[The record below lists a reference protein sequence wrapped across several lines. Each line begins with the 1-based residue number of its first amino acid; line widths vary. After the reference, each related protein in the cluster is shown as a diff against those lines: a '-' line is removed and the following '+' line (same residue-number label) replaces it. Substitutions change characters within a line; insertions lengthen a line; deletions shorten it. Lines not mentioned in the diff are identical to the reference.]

1 MLVASLLIA
10 LGPQVPANPQNIP
23 GAEELGRVLDQ
34 RANTFTRSSQ
44 DAVVLAGNGKGR
56 LALAWQS
63 RRQQDGF
70 YGIYLRAYAQN
81 GRALTGEIQGNANPV
96 GHQMQPSASM
106 AGDGSVWLTWRS
118 FGADGDQGSIIARR
132 FDADL
137 GDATP
142 EVLVNA
148 VTAGHQT
155 DPLIA
160 ALPDGE
166 ALVIWISPSEDGKT
180 SEVLGRK
187 LGPSGQPAGD
197 AFRIAPSG
205 GSFHRTPA
213 LATDDKGRVLV
224 AYGRT
229 SSSGQPEGVYVRALH
244 ADGTSAGDE
253 QRLDDPARVGIEPV
267 LDLDDLGHAVAA
279 YLAAQGEGY
288 ELFTRGMHWADAS
301 ITLNASPLRVPVTG
315 SGYTSGIAL
324 RLDGAGKGLLSWSR
338 HATATGANLVARWI
352 DASGKPAG
360 DAFQATARL
369 EGPQR
374 LDAARGTVRSLLLPS
389 GLAALAWSG
398 DAGEGDPSGANL
410 TLFGGTQKLI
420 KAGLPPAA
428 GSADE
433 DPIDGPQST
442 RAGARP
448 HDLPVYNPRQVLD
461 QDALDQESFLGGAN
475 FDFQAFSATGWTPP
489 DPEMAV
495 GPNHIVAMV
504 NGGIGWWL
512 KDGTSQFFQDINGSS
527 GFWGNET
534 SSGFVFDPEV
544 VWDSHSGRFVAFAS
558 DANNGY
564 LLAISDDDN
573 PNGSW
578 EKYLIPTTPLYGTEF
593 VDSGNLAV
601 DEDIISITGDLF
613 SPDRFVLLFIDKA
626 SAIAGGPLVTGSRLI
641 NGRQSMGTAT
651 NYDAGNQPT
660 YLAWSR
666 ENSSSTQI
674 DLYAVTNRLAATP
687 TVQNVTV
694 TVPVYEAPNDPPQMG
709 TSVRPELFEQRF
721 WSAMVRDGQLWATHH
736 QGTPRPLVRWYQFD
750 LDGWPNSG
758 NQPTLVQSGDIDLGP
773 GIRTFFG
780 SIWADDEQ
788 NMALTFA
795 RSSNNEFI
803 SMNMAFREA
812 GDPLG
817 TTQDA
822 IRIFDSSSPD
832 TTGRWGDYSATND
845 DPAQADTFWGIH
857 EYRVGNGWRTRI
869 GRIDLEDCS
878 GGASSYC
885 TATSNSSGSISAI
898 TTAGSFSLAA
908 NDLALRTTGCPANQF
923 GLFFYGSDQI
933 QNPSGDGFLCVGG
946 NLFRLP
952 VVATDVTGF
961 AEFLLDVG
969 SLPAGGDILSG
980 STHNF
985 QFWFRDNPAGGAGFN
1000 FSDAASITFCD

>member
-1 MLVASLLIA
+1 MLAASFLIA
-10 LGPQVPANPQNIP
+10 LGTQTPVIPQNIP
-23 GAEELGRVLDQ
+23 SSEELGRVLDQ

-44 DAVVLAGNGKGR
+44 DAVVLAGNGKGS

-70 YGIYLRAYAQN
+70 YGIYLRRYSQD
-81 GRALTGEIQGNANPV
+81 GRALTAEIQGNANPA

-106 AGDGSVWLTWRS
+106 ADDGSVWLTWRS

-137 GDATP
+137 GGATA
-142 EVLVNA
+142 EVLVNS

-160 ALPDGE
+160 ALPSGE
-166 ALVIWISPSEDGKT
+166 ALVVWISPSADGKT
-180 SEVLGRK
+180 SHVLGRK
-187 LGPSGQPAGD
+187 LAPGGQPSGE
-197 AFRIAPSG
+197 AFRING
-205 GSFHRTPA
+205 DVDGFHRTPA
-213 LATDDKGRVLV
+213 LATDADGRALV

-229 SSSGQPEGVYVRALH
+229 SPAGQPQGVFVRALD
-244 ADGTSAGDE
+244 ADGTLAGE
-253 QRLDDPARVGIEPV
+253 EARLDDPARVGIEPV
-267 LDLDDLGHAVAA
+267 LDLDDSGHAVAA

-288 ELFTRGMHWADAS
+288 ELFTRGMGWAGESLALS
-301 ITLNASPLRVPVTG
+301 AAPLHVPVAG

-324 RLDGAGKGLLSWSR
+324 RLDGAGKGLLSWTR
-338 HATATGANLVARWI
+338 HGAATGTNLMAQWM
-352 DASGKPAG
+352 DNAGKPSGA
-360 DAFQATARL
+360 AFQATASL
-369 EGPQR
+369 EGSQR
-374 LDAARGTVRSLLLPS
+374 LDAARGTVRSLVLPS
-389 GLAALAWSG
+389 GLAAFAWTG
-398 DAGEGDPSGANL
+398 DAGEGDSSGANL
-410 TLFGGTQKLI
+410 TLLGGPDPLA
-420 KAGLPPAA
+420 KAEVPAA
-428 GSADE
+428 AERASEGAVDA
-433 DPIDGPQST
+433 P
-442 RAGARP
+442 RVAAAGARP
-448 HDLPVYNPRQVLD
+448 HDPPVYNPRQVLD
-461 QDALDQESFLGGAN
+461 QDVVDQETFLGGAG
-475 FDFQAFSATGWTPP
+475 FDFQAFSQTGWTPP

-512 KDGTSQFFQDINGSS
+512 KDGTSQFFQDINGSN
-527 GFWGNET
+527 GFWGSVT
-534 SSGFVFDPEV
+534 TSGFVFDPEV

-564 LLAISDDDN
+564 LLAVSDDDD

-578 EKYLIPTTPLYGTEF
+578 EKYLIETTPLYGTEF
-593 VDSGNLAV
+593 IDSGNLAV
-601 DEDIISITGDLF
+601 DEDIITITGDLF
-613 SPDRFVLLFIDKA
+613 SPDRFALLFIDKS
-626 SAIAGGPLVTGSRLI
+626 SAFAGGPLVTGSRLI

-651 NYDAGNQPT
+651 NYDGGDQPT
-660 YLAWSR
+660 YMAWSR

-674 DLYAVTNRLAATP
+674 DLYAVTNRLAANP

-694 TVPVYEAPNDPPQMG
+694 TVPEYEAPNDPPQMG

-750 LDGWPNSG
+750 LDGWPTSG
-758 NQPTLVQSGDIDLGP
+758 NQPSLVQSGDIDLGT

-795 RSSNNEFI
+795 RSSSTEFI

-832 TTGRWGDYSATND
+832 STGRWGDYSATND
-845 DPAQADTFWGIH
+845 DPAQPNTFWGIH
-857 EYRVGNGWRTRI
+857 EYRVNNGWRTRI
-869 GRIDLEDCS
+869 GRIDLDGCS
-878 GGASSYC
+878 GGASPYC
-885 TATSNSSGSISAI
+885 TSTVNSSGLAAGIFTS
-898 TTAGSFSLAA
+898 GSFSLAA
-908 NDLALRTTGCPANQF
+908 NDLVLSSNGLPANQF
-923 GLFFYGSDQI
+923 GLFFYGSGQV
-933 QNPSGDGFLCVGG
+933 QTPNGDGFLCVGG

-952 VVATDVTGF
+952 VVASDVTGF
-961 AEFLLDVG
+961 AQFPLDVG
-969 SLPAGGDILSG
+969 SVPAGGDILSG

-985 QFWFRDNPAGGAGFN
+985 QFWFRDNPAGGAGYN
-1000 FSDAASITFCD
+1000 FSDAVSITFCD